1 MEILG
6 ACALGWASD
15 PTRRSA
21 QTLRSLAACEVAQD
35 KLWGARW
42 LQIVVY
48 LYVAIFSG
56 FYIGVMAAAK
66 PQPGEAAATER
77 VYQFLVWGG
86 WV

>member
-1 MEILG
+1 MCRGGEG
-6 ACALGWASD
+6 ASD

-21 QTLRSLAACEVAQD
+21 QTQALSAHLLHVKWR
-35 KLWGARW
+35 KTKWGPRW

-48 LYVAIFSG
+48 LYVATFSG

-66 PQPGEAAATER
+66 PQPREAAATQSLP
-77 VYQFLVWGG
+77 VSDVG